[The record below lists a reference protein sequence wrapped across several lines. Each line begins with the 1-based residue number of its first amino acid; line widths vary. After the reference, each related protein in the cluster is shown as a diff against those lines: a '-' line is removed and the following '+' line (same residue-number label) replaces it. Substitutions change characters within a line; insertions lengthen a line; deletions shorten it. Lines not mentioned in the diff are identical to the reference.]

1 MGFLFCRRQARNRYQ
16 LPKFLSRERSS
27 HTLRAIGVDNGRSRQ
42 DSAAKMSQEEAK
54 GVAE

>member
-27 HTLRAIGVDNGRSRQ
+27 HALGAIGMYHRRSRQ

>member
-16 LPKFLSRERSS
+16 LPQFLSRERSS
-27 HTLRAIGVDNGRSRQ
+27 HALRAIGVDNGRSRQ

>member
-27 HTLRAIGVDNGRSRQ
+27 HALGAIGMYHRRSRQ
-42 DSAAKMSQEEAK
+42 DLAPQVRQKK
-54 GVAE
+54 AERTA